1 MKRLW
6 FLFLFSLCLPVWAA
20 KADESA
26 MRCPAQ
32 IVGVYAGK
40 ADTKGGRPAPSEWS
54 AVSLP
59 DNWNKRNPDHH
70 DSIWYRIDWRQDC
83 ADPGAAPV
91 ALLFESVVLAGEIF
105 VNDHFLWSDT
115 QLSEPLSRSWNMPR
129 YWLLPDVWVT
139 PGINTIWVRVVSAP
153 GQAMGLGKVHIG
165 DPRNI
170 YSQYEE
176 LRWNRRTLYVANLI
190 VSGVIGVLFFCIW
203 IASRRQTAYGWY
215 AFSSLCWVVFIWNIL
230 ATSPWPLPSSL
241 ALARVNTIAF
251 LLCVTSFC
259 IFTWRIADKRLP
271 RTERAVWTTTIG
283 LIALIIMV
291 PDAYV
296 GHMQLSG
303 MIFGAPLFLLNC
315 ISFTIYSLISRKIEC
330 LTTSFFLSTLFVAC
344 IHDLFLLF
352 HTAYSSYSLLPYTN
366 IIITLCLSAILGLRH
381 AHNVRR
387 IERFNLELAEGVAN
401 ARSELATALEN
412 KFAAERANIRLQDRL
427 QLANDLHDGLGG
439 ALVHMMASV
448 EQEDGPLPRQHI
460 LSMLKLIRDDL
471 RQTIDSNS
479 SVGIKVPATPKEW
492 IAPLRHRFTTLFD
505 EMGIE
510 ADWQYPDHWHHPP
523 SALSSTL
530 SSTLPSTLQCLTLTR
545 VMEEALTN
553 IIKHSRARHVKFCLL
568 QSRKGD
574 LTLRIEDD
582 GVGFD
587 VEAVKRSGISVGMR
601 SMSTRMARL
610 GGSLG
615 VSSQPG
621 RTLLV
626 ARL

>member
-1 MKRLW
+1 MKTLSSL
-6 FLFLFSLCLPVWAA
+6 LFLLFCMPCWAA
-20 KADESA
+20 NDNGSTP
-26 MRCPAQ
+26 RCAVE

-40 ADTKGGRPAPSEWS
+40 ADTQGGRPASSGWN

-59 DNWNKRNPDHH
+59 NDWSKHSPDQQ
-70 DSIWYRIDWRQDC
+70 DGIWYRIDWRQDC
-83 ADPGAAPV
+83 ADPDATPV
-91 ALLFESVVLAGEIF
+91 ALLFESIVLAGEIF
-105 VNDHFLWSDT
+105 VNDHFLWGDR

-129 YWLLPDVWVT
+129 YWLLPDIWVM
-139 PGINTIWVRVVSAP
+139 PGVNTIWVRVVSAP
-153 GQAMGLGKVHIG
+153 GQSMGLGKVHIG

-170 YSQYEE
+170 YSLYEE
-176 LRWNRRTLYVANLI
+176 LRWNRRTLYVANVI
-190 VSGVIGVLFFCIW
+190 VSGVIGILFFCIW

-215 AFSSLCWVVFIWNIL
+215 AFSSLCWVVFIWNVL
-230 ATSPWPLPSSL
+230 ATNPWPLPSSL
-241 ALARVNTIAF
+241 AFARVNTIAF

-259 IFTWRIADKRLP
+259 IFTWRIAEKHLP
-271 RTERAVWTTTIG
+271 GTERLLWTITIG
-283 LIALIIMV
+283 LAVAAIIF
-291 PDAYV
+291 PDSWIEYI
-296 GHMQLSG
+296 QLSG
-303 MIFGAPLFLLNC
+303 MLFGAPVFLINC
-315 ISFTIYSLISRKIEC
+315 LLFTIYSLLSKKIEC
-330 LTTSFFLSTLFVAC
+330 LMASFFLATLFIAC
-344 IHDLFLLF
+344 IHDLFFLS
-352 HTAYSSYSLLPYTN
+352 HNAYLNYPLLPYTN

-439 ALVHMMASV
+439 ALVHMMASI
-448 EQEDGPLPRQHI
+448 EQEDGPVSRQRM

-479 SVGIKVPATPKEW
+479 SAGIKVPATPKEW

-510 ADWQYPDHWHHPP
+510 ADWQYPDHWHNRPN
-523 SALSSTL
+523 
-530 SSTLPSTLQCLTLTR
+530 TLQCLTLTR

-553 IIKHSRARHVKFCLL
+553 IIKHSRAHCVTFCFL
-568 QSRKGD
+568 QSKEGD

-610 GGSLG
+610 GGSLV

-626 ARL
+626 ARLL